1 MGGINWLKLV
11 ASILVCFLAAGIG
24 GYFTAQ
30 SIPTWYAALEKPSFS
45 PPNWVFGPVWTL
57 LYLLMGISAYLVW
70 ERGLGARGVKK
81 ALGVFGLQL
90 VLNALWSIAFFGM
103 RSPIAGFAVIV
114 ALWATILFTILEF
127 RKVDKMAWWLLAP
140 YILWVSFAAFLNFSI
155 VMLNP

>member
-1 MGGINWLKLV
+1 MKGISWLKLA

-45 PPNWVFGPVWTL
+45 PPNWVFGPVWTF

-70 ERGLGARGVKK
+70 ERGLGEKGVKK
-81 ALGVFGLQL
+81 ALGIFGLQL

-103 RSPIAGFAVIV
+103 RSPLAGFVVIV
-114 ALWATILFTILEF
+114 ALWAAILFTILEF
-127 RKVDKMAWWLLAP
+127 RKVHRAAWWLLIP

-155 VMLNP
+155 MMMNA